1 MKVIAE
7 LCIVPMGVGP
17 SVSEFVAKIPPVLAK
32 FDLKCEL
39 HANGTNIEGDLI
51 EIARAIEACYEV
63 LHEAGVPRFF
73 TNLVIGAR
81 YDKEQ
86 TMEEKLQSAVSKIK
100 A

>member
-17 SVSEFVAKIPPVLAK
+17 SVSEYVAKIPPVLAK

-39 HANGTNIEGDLI
+39 HANGTNIEGDLV
-51 EIARAIEACYEV
+51 EIARAIEACYET
-63 LHEAGVPRFF
+63 LNEAGVPRFF
-73 TNLVIGAR
+73 TTLIVGAR

-86 TMEEKLQSAVSKIK
+86 TMEEKLRSALSKM
-100 A
+100 